1 MAISRSFIL
10 KGNDAGRFL
19 IVQTAG
25 EPTAD
30 TSDDRT
36 VATRYPNLA
45 TFDGQVA
52 STYWYPNQWGDE
64 SKTLLDAAYGYEI
77 RDKYFSD
84 AAGTPI
90 LGAVN
95 SPNVAAGRR
104 TGNSYDRSQIIFSED
119 MGAYIYVPNTGDP
132 VGSWDVYI
140 TSNPYEATRFDNLV
154 PVQNWLTTTTWGNV
168 NYGYRII
175 QYAFTKGPTVPQLIA
190 PSVTFTFDKTIDRA
204 YVCFNA
210 QQSQYL
216 YVANPL
222 DPIPSM
228 TLSYVNNPWE
238 ATRFDDL
245 TDFAAIVNGRPDFFG
260 SAFRGGWENY
270 QYFFTQSQNAPT
282 PNEFDTF
289 FNTDECGYI
298 GGSPG
303 IGFLIKYAERFCYSW
318 KEFYS
323 QIWYRVFG
331 NPYGYF
337 DNPDCFRKWFEVQ
350 DHTALE
356 SWLYE
361 LWGGYSCGE
370 GSPIEGIV

>member
-19 IVQTAG
+19 IVTGG
-25 EPTAD
+25 EGD
-30 TSDDRT
+30 TSEDKT
-36 VATRYPNLA
+36 VATRYPNLV

-52 STYWYPNQWGDE
+52 STYWYPNQWGDQ
-64 SKTLLDAAYGYEI
+64 SKTLLDAAYGYEV

-84 AAGTPI
+84 PAGTSF

-95 SPNVAAGRR
+95 SPNVAAVQKS
-104 TGNSYDRSQIIFSED
+104 GNDYDRSQIIYSED
-119 MGAYIYVPNTGDP
+119 MGAYIYIPNTGDP

-140 TSNPYEATRFDNLV
+140 TYNPYQATRFDNLV

-175 QYAFTKGPTVPQLIA
+175 QYAFTKGPGTPPLTA
-190 PSVTFTFDKTIDRA
+190 PSILFTPTKNIDRS

-222 DPIPSM
+222 DPIPAM
-228 TLSYVNNPWE
+228 TLSYVNSPWE

-245 TDFAAIVNGRPDFFG
+245 TDFAAIVNGRSDFFG
-260 SAFRGGWENY
+260 DAFRGGWENY
-270 QYFFTQSQNAPT
+270 QYFFTQPQGAPT
-282 PNEFDTF
+282 PSDFETF
-289 FNTDECGYI
+289 FNSALCGQI

-303 IGFLIKYAERFCYSW
+303 IYYLTDMAQRYCYSW
-318 KEFYS
+318 EEFYAR
-323 QIWYRVFG
+323 IWYDVFG
-331 NPYGYF
+331 NPYAYF
-337 DNPDCFRKWFEVQ
+337 DDPKCFLAWFNDQ
-350 DHTALE
+350 DHKALE
-356 SWLYE
+356 QWLYK
-361 LWGGYSCGE
+361 LWEGFACG
-370 GSPIEGIV
+370 